1 MKRRP
6 IPALAEGSV
15 IGGRYQLEKQL
26 GAGGFGRVFQ
36 AVQMPLGRRVAIK
49 LLVSQA
55 PGTSA
60 RFAREAALAQRLEH
74 PNTVRV
80 LDFGATPEGAPFIVF
95 ELIRGMSVA
104 DLLARHG
111 PMPLP
116 VALEIADQVLKS
128 LMEAHALGIV
138 HRDIKPANV
147 MVTSHPGEPYF
158 VKVLDFGIAKDL
170 TAPAARPKA
179 GTVPLPAAP
188 GGSPA
193 LTSANEMV
201 GTPRYMAPEQARGE
215 DTGPETDVYAVGL
228 LLAEMLLGRPVYAEE
243 NAMLV
248 AMAQASSSPVPLGPL
263 AASPVAG
270 LLARATQKE
279 RAARYP
285 SASAMLAA
293 VEQAQG
299 KSERPAGT
307 VRIAD
312 DRIESGITAEPTQ
325 VTPSADPR
333 AGAIVVRRRTLWLGA
348 ASVIALAALAT
359 LGITLLGASEEKGRG
374 RVADKK
380 EADEEEEEGK
390 RRAPQRKPKALEDPP
405 TIDWAKRSVPA
416 SADILATRLERSG
429 YELKPPETAEAPGYA
444 QWTWRVFDDS
454 CGGVVIFQTWG
465 DQTVAEEAE
474 KAQRKTGIGISLR
487 TETRTLFIIL
497 ASHETGARDD
507 PRCTVPL
514 ADLLTR

>member
-1 MKRRP
+1 VKRRP

-111 PMPLP
+111 PMPLA

-170 TAPAARPKA
+170 TAPATRPKA

-270 LLARATQKE
+270 PLARATQKE

-285 SASAMLAA
+285 SAAAMLAA
-293 VEQAQG
+293 VAQAQG

-307 VRIAD
+307 VRVAD
-312 DRIESGITAEPTQ
+312 ARVESGIAADPTQ
-325 VTPSADPR
+325 ITPSADPR

-348 ASVIALAALAT
+348 ASLIALAALAP
-359 LGITLLGASEEKGRG
+359 LGITLLGPSQEQGKG
-374 RVADKK
+374 RVADEKK
-380 EADEEEEEGK
+380 EEEEE
-390 RRAPQRKPKALEDPP
+390 RAPKRKPKALDDPP

-416 SADILATRLERSG
+416 SYEVLATRLERSG
-429 YELKPPETAEAPGYA
+429 YEIKLPETAEAPGYA

-454 CGGVVIFQTWG
+454 CGGVVIFQNWG
-465 DQTVAEEAE
+465 HQNVAEEAE
-474 KAQRKTGIGISLR
+474 KAQRRTGIGVSLR